1 MSGKE
6 DTPDW
11 MLFPSEREDTNDTGD
26 IVRLDETTVNRLDDI
41 VEASHSQTR
50 GDVISNLVYD
60 EWMSEDRSKGD
71 EKMDR

>member
-1 MSGKE
+1 MGRKE
-6 DTPDW
+6 NLPDW

-41 VEASHSQTR
+41 VEASHGQTR

-60 EWMSEDRSKGD
+60 DWVSECNSTI
-71 EKMDR
+71 E